1 MVDEKTARYS
11 CGDIK
16 MTEQAKKGHLYAIK
30 MMSILVT
37 IGFAF
42 VAIAMYNPIYFIWI
56 IGVFFGIFTIANIY
70 SIFYDIG
77 KDK

>member
-1 MVDEKTARYS
+1 MVNEKTAWYS
-11 CGDIK
+11 CGSIK
-16 MTEQAKKGHLYAIK
+16 MTEESKKGHLYAIK

-42 VAIAMYNPIYFIWI
+42 VSILMYNPIYLIWI
-56 IGVFFGIFTIANIY
+56 IGGFFGILIFTMIY
-70 SIFYDIG
+70 SVFYDIG